1 MLFISGEIGLNP
13 GLKKS
18 DSCYLISIY
27 HRNLNI
33 LAAYNFEKVGRLDAN
48 NTVNKIDIICAS
60 ESDSD
65 SLFSSDNKNIN
76 IEGCKLVRA
85 GYPKNIKTD
94 SVCAYFFYYQSG

>member
-1 MLFISGEIGLNP
+1 MGEIGLNP
-13 GLKKS
+13 GLKKP

-27 HRNLNI
+27 HWNLNI
-33 LAAYNFEKVGRLDAN
+33 LAAYNFEKVGLLDPN
-48 NTVNKIDIICAS
+48 NTVNKIDIICVS

-85 GYPKNIKTD
+85 GYPNNIKTD
-94 SVCAYFFYYQSG
+94 DVCAYLFITSPDSF